1 MERGTTAQLVRICDA
16 AGRPLGTGFTADGQG
31 TVVTGIEVIGALEA
45 SGGPGSRTA
54 VTVRAADGE
63 RPRPLAPGGLVLLPA
78 SGLALLRTGG
88 SVPGTLPPPLPVS
101 ARAGIEPGTYVRVR
115 AHGAWR
121 EARVLGAR
129 GPGGT
134 ILDLVMGADAR
145 DALRIGGEA
154 GGPVLDAVTGAVLA
168 VLGPPPSDPDGGS
181 VPAYRLLPPGDAAGA
196 GALAVLLRRNAACA
210 PAHGAD
216 LNLAGVVEL
225 TRALGAVPPGGGCG
239 GAAPGAPGPAPVT
252 VSPAVAA
259 GGPAA
264 AWAEPVERPEVA
276 RQLPAFPDRPPV
288 VRALVGDPGTGRTT
302 ELAALAARRAQDPA
316 PGPTLWLRGADLRRE
331 DASVEDAL
339 ARALGRASRVRAASR
354 RRSLGGGAGA
364 GAGVGAGAARP
375 EVVAA
380 GGGAGAG
387 AAGGAA
393 RTRVPVAGPAA
404 RAGGPGGGVAAHAGV
419 PGADAPPSAEAEVVG
434 PGRAARVAEAAGRP
448 LLVVLDGPEEMP
460 LTGERFASW
469 AARTRDWLTR
479 HGAQLVIGCGP
490 AHWEEAAA
498 LYGAAAAPVRIGL
511 LTAAQAAT
519 ARARHGLPDDA
530 LAGPDARHPLTL
542 RLLAEVRAAQ
552 AAHGDDPGGPVPDR
566 AEVFAAWLDLVALRV
581 AGRVAAA
588 APGPVRGTAVR
599 RLAARAAGR
608 VHELARHCLGSG
620 GHIPREAFETHFP
633 WRDGWAAAVLSEGL
647 VVPAGGGYRFAHEEF
662 ADWIQGVHLDLDAAL
677 RKLVHRAPA
686 GPPVP
691 RHRHGPVRHA
701 LLLTERRHGPAAL
714 AAHLAALV
722 RSLTPA
728 PGDAPPAR
736 EPHGASGGP
745 YVCSPHGQPHG
756 EHVHQP
762 YERPAQGQ
770 PHGEHVRQPNES
782 PYGTRHGEPAREQP
796 CGGHVHG
803 QRVHGLCEQSW
814 GESYGQPPHG
824 LYGQPCGDHPHDEPA
839 PDPSPHRSCGQPP
852 AEQAS
857 RPHGPQGEPAHGQ
870 PCGGHVHGQRV
881 HGLCEQSWGESYG
894 QPPHGLYGQPCGNDP
909 HEEPAPAQRAQPR
922 GARVRQAPAQQ
933 PHAEPR
939 WWAARLLGEVLPR
952 LRDAEPYAAVLRA
965 LAARVAADGRDRD
978 AFGPAFWASLVLGD
992 RTLLDLL
999 RRLLPADP
1007 APDGTAGAN
1016 GAPRHLDLAAERLAA
1031 DPEAVQPLL
1040 CAWFADDTPLD
1051 TPFATGRAAGVRP
1064 TVAAAA
1070 QALLYA
1076 RRDRAPDS
1084 LAEALLA
1091 TEHPRARELLGA
1103 LADDHPSAYC
1113 RAVHRRAADHRPERR
1128 AVAALHLPAAD
1139 ARAGAGADRALLRS
1153 AARALLADGVHA
1165 PVALALLVR
1174 DPAGRD
1180 DHLDA
1185 ALALFRAGGL
1195 PPETFTDALR
1205 SHPGPVLAA
1214 FRSRLLAP
1222 GAEDGGVLTAVL
1234 AEATTPCTARPVAA
1248 LICEYVDQR
1257 PEAGAHAAA
1266 YVDIR
1271 LERPPVDRA
1280 VLVPL
1285 VTRLMRAR
1293 PVRVRSALA
1302 PVLAAP
1308 GSPLSRALRAELL
1321 DALLGYEQYAAR
1333 DLEVLEAVLRTA
1345 ALTCE
1350 TPARPETREV
1360 VHRAG
1365 LVLVRTPLGASRL
1378 DLLLVDLAHRSGAF
1392 AAALGRWTAEA
1403 PDAWDLV
1410 AGPLTWRMLAE
1421 AAARPPQEP
1430 MPGGGSGHGSLRPAQ
1445 SVITH
1450 TGSGEERSQCSAG
1463 VAWRTSPRTGDAAS
1477 SPSAPTT
1484 GCTAATS

>member
-78 SGLALLRTGG
+78 SGLALLRTDG
-88 SVPGTLPPPLPVS
+88 SAPGTLPPPLPVS
-101 ARAGIEPGTYVRVR
+101 ARAGIPPGTYVRIR

-129 GPGGT
+129 GTGGT
-134 ILDLVMGADAR
+134 VLELVMGADAR

-181 VPAYRLLPPGDAAGA
+181 VPAYRLLPPADAAGA
-196 GALAVLLRRNAACA
+196 GTLAGLLRRNAACA

-225 TRALGAVPPGGGCG
+225 TRALGAVPPGAGCG
-239 GAAPGAPGPAPVT
+239 GAAPGAPGSTPVT
-252 VSPAVAA
+252 VAPAVAA
-259 GGPAA
+259 GGSAA

-354 RRSLGGGAGA
+354 GRAPGGPAGGGGAGRPQ
-364 GAGVGAGAARP
+364 AAP
-375 EVVAA
+375 
-380 GGGAGAG
+380 AG
-387 AAGGAA
+387 AAGW
-393 RTRVPVAGPAA
+393 
-404 RAGGPGGGVAAHAGV
+404 AGGPGGGGLVHAGV
-419 PGADAPPSAEAEVVG
+419 PAADAPPPAEAGVVG

-498 LYGAAAAPVRIGL
+498 LYGAAAAPVPIGL

-519 ARARHGLPDDA
+519 ARARHGLPDNA

-552 AAHGDDPGGPVPDR
+552 AGHGAEPVGPGPDR
-566 AEVFAAWLDLVALRV
+566 AEVFAAWLDLFALRV

-588 APGPVRGTAVR
+588 GAAPVRGTAVR

-608 VHELARHCLGSG
+608 VHELGRHCLGSG
-620 GHIPREAFETHFP
+620 GHITREAFETHFP

-647 VVPAGGGYRFAHEEF
+647 VVPAGGGYRFAHGEF

-701 LLLTERRHGPAAL
+701 LLLAERRHGPAAL

-722 RSLTPA
+722 RALAPA
-728 PGDAPPAR
+728 PGDAPPA
-736 EPHGASGGP
+736 PH
-745 YVCSPHGQPHG
+745 
-756 EHVHQP
+756 
-762 YERPAQGQ
+762 
-770 PHGEHVRQPNES
+770 
-782 PYGTRHGEPAREQP
+782 
-796 CGGHVHG
+796 
-803 QRVHGLCEQSW
+803 
-814 GESYGQPPHG
+814 
-824 LYGQPCGDHPHDEPA
+824 
-839 PDPSPHRSCGQPP
+839 
-852 AEQAS
+852 
-857 RPHGPQGEPAHGQ
+857 
-870 PCGGHVHGQRV
+870 
-881 HGLCEQSWGESYG
+881 
-894 QPPHGLYGQPCGNDP
+894 
-909 HEEPAPAQRAQPR
+909 
-922 GARVRQAPAQQ
+922 

-952 LRDAEPYAAVLRA
+952 LRDAEPYAAVLRD
-965 LAARVAADGRDRD
+965 LAARVAADGRERD
-978 AFGPAFWASLVLGD
+978 VFGPAFWAALALGD

-1007 APDGTAGAN
+1007 APDGTAGAQ

-1051 TPFATGRAAGVRP
+1051 PPFATGRAAGVRP

-1091 TEHPRARELLGA
+1091 TEHPRARDLLGA

-1153 AARALLADGVHA
+1153 AARALLADGAHA

-1214 FRSRLLAP
+1214 FRSRLMAP

-1285 VTRLMRAR
+1285 VTRLIRAR

-1308 GSPLSRALRAELL
+1308 GSPHSRALRAELL

-1350 TPARPETREV
+1350 APARPETREV

-1392 AAALGRWTAEA
+1392 AAALARWTAEA

-1410 AGPLTWRMLAE
+1410 AGPRTWRMLAE

-1430 MPGGGSGHGSLRPAQ
+1430 MPGGGPGHGSLRPAQ